1 MDSFSEQL
9 VVRKNNIKH
18 VAKLIVLLLLI
29 FSVPAIFFLLGVFDI
44 GTRYFVIVSICA
56 LFFAIYGSYY
66 LVTGLYVEY
75 EYAVTNSNITID
87 RIIAKR
93 SRKRVISVDIKKF
106 NTMRKLA
113 DADIEGKSFKKV
125 FIASATE
132 NGDDVYACEMH
143 LEKFNGDCLL
153 LFSPDQKTLE
163 TMKPY
168 LRTNIKAEFIKNGT
182 FKTGASSKTK
192 TEKADSKTSLKKEEK
207 KA

>member
-1 MDSFSEQL
+1 MDSFNEQL
-9 VVRKNNIKH
+9 VVRKNNAKH
-18 VAKLIVLLLLI
+18 VVKLIVLLLLI
-29 FSVPAIFFLLGVFDI
+29 FAVPAIFFLLGYFNI

-56 LFFAIYGSYY
+56 MFFAIYGSYY

-87 RIIAKR
+87 KITAKR
-93 SRKRVISVDIKKF
+93 SRKRIISVDIKKI

-125 FIASATE
+125 FNASATE

-153 LFSPDQKTLE
+153 FFSPDQKTLE

-168 LRTNIKAEFIKNGT
+168 LRTNIKTEFIKNGT
-182 FKTGASSKTK
+182 FKAGSASSAKSESVK
-192 TEKADSKTSLKKEEK
+192 KKTSLEK
-207 KA
+207 KD